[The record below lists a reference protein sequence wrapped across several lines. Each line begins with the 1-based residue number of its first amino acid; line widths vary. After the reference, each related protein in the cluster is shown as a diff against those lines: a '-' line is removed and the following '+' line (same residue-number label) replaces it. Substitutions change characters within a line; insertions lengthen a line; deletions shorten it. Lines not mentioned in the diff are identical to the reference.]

1 MKRITG
7 TLLVIVA
14 AILVWAQP
22 GRAADL
28 REVLS
33 GKSFPLT
40 MQLKDLNDQWWHVKV
55 GSAADAGNIAQ
66 VYATMFGSGG
76 GAYFTQG
83 TTVNLSGE
91 TFLIGYKTKQKPF
104 NMAQLMRASE
114 PPAAEKLTPETQ
126 LALSLLN
133 LKAVSSLDD
142 MRPFNLDQEIAES
155 QAAAVSIFEEEGG
168 SASESNLKQITLAM
182 HMYATDHDEMLPPM
196 KDPAQVKALLMP
208 YCKNEELFVDPRT
221 KQPYQVNTVLSDHKL
236 AHITKPDEMVVF
248 YEAAPDD
255 DGMRAVAF
263 LDGRVKRIAEAE
275 WPTVARASKIPVT
288 P

>member
-1 MKRITG
+1 
-7 TLLVIVA
+7 
-14 AILVWAQP
+14 
-22 GRAADL
+22 
-28 REVLS
+28 
-33 GKSFPLT
+33 
-40 MQLKDLNDQWWHVKV
+40 
-55 GSAADAGNIAQ
+55 
-66 VYATMFGSGG
+66 
-76 GAYFTQG
+76 
-83 TTVNLSGE
+83 
-91 TFLIGYKTKQKPF
+91 
-104 NMAQLMRASE
+104 
-114 PPAAEKLTPETQ
+114 
-126 LALSLLN
+126 
-133 LKAVSSLDD
+133 